1 MYRRTLLLSAGLLL
15 LLVVPTAAQEPTW
28 SGEIIARGEQRM
40 IYQSTAIVNRPYRPF
55 HFYGN
60 TIRRQYYRGRGP
72 ATSFS
77 APVRFDAGSVRRP
90 AFMRLSA
97 FHGRSIVNGQE
108 IDRIYMMKRMLFGSP
123 PSHPAN
129 PLRPVDS
136 SS

>member
-60 TIRRQYYRGRGP
+60 TIRRQYYRGRPGP
-72 ATSFS
+72 GARDIVFG
-77 APVRFDAGSVRRP
+77 ARAIRR
-90 AFMRLSA
+90 R
-97 FHGRSIVNGQE
+97 
-108 IDRIYMMKRMLFGSP
+108 
-123 PSHPAN
+123 
-129 PLRPVDS
+129 
-136 SS
+136 